1 MFEINKI
8 EIKNIQSV
16 KCFLN
21 KIPELN
27 ELDYE
32 IMMRL
37 EEEEIISHK
46 VDGED
51 RRVLMSIKEFE
62 ERWN

>member
-1 MFEINKI
+1 MLN
-8 EIKNIQSV
+8 V
-16 KCFLN
+16 FLN
-21 KIPELN
+21 KLPELN
-27 ELDYE
+27 ELDDE